1 MNNERDTAT
10 YLLGRKDGV
19 DSCAA
24 GPWKPVSEIP
34 EDGKWYIISNDL
46 CWDVIR
52 WDSSIGF
59 WKFKCGSTINTLK
72 NSYSHYAEIRL
83 PEVQNES

>member
-24 GPWKPVSEIP
+24 GPWNYDMSIIP
-34 EDGKWYIISNDL
+34 YYEWLFL
-46 CWDVIR
+46 CIPGDV
-52 WDSSIGF
+52 
-59 WKFKCGSTINTLK
+59 
-72 NSYSHYAEIRL
+72 
-83 PEVQNES
+83 PELMQEE